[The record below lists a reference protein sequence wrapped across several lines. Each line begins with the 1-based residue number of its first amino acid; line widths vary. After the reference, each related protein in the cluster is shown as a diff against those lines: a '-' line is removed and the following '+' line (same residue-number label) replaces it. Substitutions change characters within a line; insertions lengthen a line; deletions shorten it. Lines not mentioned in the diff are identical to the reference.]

1 MVIRGVVRVL
11 FGEPPSVTVEIKSP
25 YPRYTPQQNTTITTR
40 QKAPI
45 SWDRPAGVPPGTNV
59 TGYELTTRYPDG
71 TVQVVST
78 ASTFHLIEG
87 LDQHTTYS
95 VTVAVVTDKFGRAKP
110 SAPLAFTTDATD
122 LAPVVSGSGK
132 LISWT
137 APDVLPPPLD
147 YAIQYT
153 LPDGRVILEKASSLL
168 IGPAAIAIR
177 SGTLKYEFDMPSGV
191 EYEVKVAAISQLGV
205 LSYSVPV
212 KVGASGPPGPV
223 VFSQSAL
230 VSMVPTFSW
239 GAPANDGGTPVLSYS
254 IDIFK
259 RVAGGFSFDKIA
271 QATLPAGTTT
281 YSVPNAV
288 VGEVYS
294 IAVRATNSFGQAQ
307 NPSASG
313 IVLVARKSTPP
324 RNLSLAAG
332 DRSIDVSWQQP
343 LDIGGGLFSSYKVT
357 CEPTN
362 RSSAPV
368 VTHVQNQGTT
378 KAKIESLTNGLEYS
392 VSVEAVTNIS
402 ATTVVLSSSD
412 PVSGTV
418 TVTQRPGVPSSLTVT
433 PGDRSADIF
442 WTAPLIAAT
451 SYRVYITRPSNGGV
465 VVRTTVGTSFSETG
479 LVNGETYFVQV
490 SALNLSVEG
499 EKTTGVSTTVGIVPA
514 EPTDLQLTP
523 GVKSIVATWAAP
535 TSASTSPILAY
546 DVLLRRQG
554 QPTQTVLPASGT
566 SLTLTNLI
574 PGTAYEVSVR
584 ALNII
589 GPGPYSPTESATTT
603 GRLAAPTKVAAV
615 PNGSGMATVTWT
627 PPSTPSNQ
635 PILRYSIKVN
645 NSTQT
650 ASQSGYLASGFTG
663 GHATQYYVSVAAETA
678 DGVGEYSTP
687 ILTLGAVAPAPRG
700 LAVLSGVAVGTVEA
714 AWFIQVNDNT
724 PVLGFVLSY
733 RKSSGGPVTKLSLP
747 ATATR
752 QTIDGL
758 EEGIQYFVSLAIVD
772 AAGEGLPANG
782 TATAQSAPGVPTG
795 LKVTADS
802 GRLAI
807 SWQAPL
813 LGATSYKVYI
823 TRQSTGVVVVRP
835 TTGTSFSE
843 TGLVNGETYSV
854 QVSAINIT
862 GESAKTAA
870 VVKAVADVPAPT
882 QVAAVPSGSFGLALV
897 TWTPPY
903 TPADQPIIQYL
914 VKVDG
919 VVQYT
924 AQTSL
929 TASGFGGGHSTQ
941 HSVSVAAETAAGVG
955 AYSVP
960 IQVPGAIANSPV
972 GFDSVAGNGSV
983 SLSWPTQANDGV
995 PVLGFVLAYIKSG
1008 DATET
1013 RVTLPASATSYTA
1026 SNLENGKLYN
1036 FWLTIVDAAGE
1047 GSRLNSLKAAIP
1059 IGTPDAVTG
1068 VTISPRAKGMVIS
1081 WTAPKSNSSIGI
1093 TDYSIEYTPAGGSAT
1108 VISRGG
1114 TTTTIGLYAKP
1125 PFGSPLYPPAVSI
1138 LASTTYTIRVA
1149 ARNDVGL
1156 GPWSSATTVTT
1167 LAASPPS
1174 APTRF
1179 TVDGTAYSELELRW
1193 YPPSDAGSA
1202 DIKGYIVNVAAV
1214 GQTAADVTLLPPAV
1228 SLGGMSMYTV
1238 RNLTHGANYN
1248 VRVSA
1253 FSDDGTGAAATVQ
1266 ASPAGGPRVV
1276 SLTAIGES
1284 AKIEASWG
1292 MPTTGFTG
1300 SSNELSYLVQ
1310 VAEGTYGSGSSGL
1323 LRSLPGFA
1331 EYTTQN
1337 LSYTIVG
1344 VGNGKSYT
1352 VAVAPRKNGV
1362 VVGPYSY
1369 AATTT
1374 GGPPPA
1380 PAAFTATPTNSGMQL
1395 RWQEP
1400 PDTYGKVF
1408 YPITKYSILIYS
1420 AGGTNQKLLEVT
1432 PNNTSYL
1439 HKGLTPNAAYWYTL
1453 TCENSKGVS
1462 PQVQLAEQYWSIKP
1476 TAVQGL
1482 ATSVRGNAITANW
1495 AAPSDQGLEPVLRYR
1510 VDISLL
1516 GRSGSELVDAPVTF
1530 RTIALWPVPAGS
1542 VSQPLGRG
1550 TYTISVTPINS
1561 SGAGSTVSTTATI
1574 V

>member
-1 MVIRGVVRVL
+1 
-11 FGEPPSVTVEIKSP
+11 
-25 YPRYTPQQNTTITTR
+25 
-40 QKAPI
+40 
-45 SWDRPAGVPPGTNV
+45 
-59 TGYELTTRYPDG
+59 
-71 TVQVVST
+71 
-78 ASTFHLIEG
+78 
-87 LDQHTTYS
+87 
-95 VTVAVVTDKFGRAKP
+95 
-110 SAPLAFTTDATD
+110 
-122 LAPVVSGSGK
+122 
-132 LISWT
+132 
-137 APDVLPPPLD
+137 
-147 YAIQYT
+147 
-153 LPDGRVILEKASSLL
+153 
-168 IGPAAIAIR
+168 
-177 SGTLKYEFDMPSGV
+177 
-191 EYEVKVAAISQLGV
+191 
-205 LSYSVPV
+205 
-212 KVGASGPPGPV
+212 
-223 VFSQSAL
+223 
-230 VSMVPTFSW
+230 MVPTFTW
-239 GAPANDGGTPVLSYS
+239 AAPVNDGGGEILSYS
-254 IDIFK
+254 IDVL
-259 RVAGGFSFDKIA
+259 RMLPGGASFEAVA

-281 YSVPNAV
+281 YSVPSAAV
-288 VGEVYS
+288 GARYY
-294 IAVRATNSFGQAQ
+294 IKVRAVNSFGQPQ
-307 NPSASG
+307 YPNDSSV
-313 IVLVARKSTPP
+313 VLVATKSTPP
-324 RNLSLAAG
+324 RNLSLVAE
-332 DRSIDVSWQQP
+332 DRKIDVSWQAP
-343 LDIGGGLFSSYKVT
+343 LDTGGGGFSWYQVT
-357 CEPTN
+357 VEPTD
-362 RSSAPV
+362 RSAAANVSYIR
-368 VTHVQNQGTT
+368 NQGTT
-378 KAKIESLTNGLEYS
+378 KTTIEGLTNGLDYS
-392 VSVEAVTNIS
+392 VSVVAVTNLS
-402 ATTVVLSSSD
+402 ATVVDLSLSDPAAGTVVVAAR
-412 PVSGTV
+412 PTV
-418 TVTQRPGVPSSLTVT
+418 PTGVTLT
-433 PGDRSADIF
+433 PADGRLDIS
-442 WTAPLIAAT
+442 WTAPLLGAT
-451 SYRVYITRPSNGGV
+451 GYRVYITRPSNGGV
-465 VVRTTVGTSFSETG
+465 VIRTVSGTSLSEAG
-479 LVNGETYFVQV
+479 LVNGETYYVQV
-490 SALNLSVEG
+490 SAVNVSGEG
-499 EKTTGVSTTVGIVPA
+499 DKTTAVSKTVGIVPTA
-514 EPTDLQLTP
+514 PTGLRLTP
-523 GVKSIVATWAAP
+523 GVKSIAATWAATVSIP
-535 TSASTSPILAY
+535 PILGY
-546 DVLLRRQG
+546 DVLWKPQG
-554 QPTQTVLPASGT
+554 SSSNTLVPASGT
-566 SLTLTNLI
+566 SLTIADLLNS
-574 PGTAYEVSVR
+574 TAYDVSVR
-584 ALNII
+584 AVNAI
-589 GPGPYSPTESATTT
+589 GPGPYSSIATATTT
-603 GRLAAPTKVAAV
+603 GTLA
-615 PNGSGMATVTWT
+615 
-627 PPSTPSNQ
+627 
-635 PILRYSIKVN
+635 
-645 NSTQT
+645 
-650 ASQSGYLASGFTG
+650 
-663 GHATQYYVSVAAETA
+663 
-678 DGVGEYSTP
+678 
-687 ILTLGAVAPAPRG
+687 
-700 LAVLSGVAVGTVEA
+700 
-714 AWFIQVNDNT
+714 
-724 PVLGFVLSY
+724 
-733 RKSSGGPVTKLSLP
+733 
-747 ATATR
+747 
-752 QTIDGL
+752 
-758 EEGIQYFVSLAIVD
+758 
-772 AAGEGLPANG
+772 
-782 TATAQSAPGVPTG
+782 
-795 LKVTADS
+795 
-802 GRLAI
+802 
-807 SWQAPL
+807 
-813 LGATSYKVYI
+813 
-823 TRQSTGVVVVRP
+823 
-835 TTGTSFSE
+835 
-843 TGLVNGETYSV
+843 
-854 QVSAINIT
+854 
-862 GESAKTAA
+862 
-870 VVKAVADVPAPT
+870 APT

-914 VKVDG
+914 VKVNG

-924 AQTSL
+924 TQTSL

-960 IQVPGAIANSPV
+960 IQVPGAIANSPT
-972 GFDSVAGNGSV
+972 GFDAVAGNGSV

-995 PVLGFVLAYIKSG
+995 PVLGFVLAYIKAG

-1068 VTISPRAKGMVIS
+1068 VTLSPRAKGMVIS

-1228 SLGGMSMYTV
+1228 SLGGMSIYTV

-1266 ASPAGGPRVV
+1266 ASPAGGPVV
-1276 SLTAIGES
+1276 TSLTAIGES

-1292 MPTTGFTG
+1292 APTTGFTG

-1323 LRSLPGFA
+1323 LRSLAGFA

-1400 PDTYGKVF
+1400 ADTYGKVF

-1439 HKGLTPNAAYWYTL
+1439 HNGLTPNAAYWYTL

-1462 PQVQLAEQYWSIKP
+1462 PQVQLAEQYWSIRP

-1495 AAPSDQGLEPVLRYR
+1495 AAPSDQGLEPALRYR

-1561 SGAGSTVSTTATI
+1561 SGTGPTVRTTATI